1 MRRVALALTAAL
13 VLPAL
18 ARAQDADEHVMLD
31 TTFTTG
37 TNRLSVDLQDADLS
51 VVTGG
56 PGHVRVVISARAPT
70 FAEGHEYFAAQH
82 FRLVAEQD
90 GITVSSEPDQRRW
103 GSSNRGKSLRVRVT
117 VPPTIDVNLATSDGD
132 ITVDDITGRIS
143 VSSADGDLTL
153 GRLTGSSIALRT
165 SDGDIDAKALDAQT
179 VSVRT
184 SDGDLD
190 LGAVSGALTATTSD
204 GDLRVTLVKPTSV
217 QLETDDGDI
226 RVAIPRGMG
235 FDVDLSGEDLDTG
248 GLAIQGQIARH
259 HVTGTVGGGG
269 VKLVARSRGGDVEV
283 RE

>member
-1 MRRVALALTAAL
+1 MRRIALALTAAL

-18 ARAQDADEHVMLD
+18 ARAQDTDEHVMLD
-31 TTFTTG
+31 TTFATG
-37 TNRLSVDLQDADLS
+37 TSRLSVDLQDADLS

-70 FAEGHEYFAAQH
+70 FAEGQEYFDAQH

-103 GSSNRGKSLRVRVT
+103 GSSDRGKSLRVRVT
-117 VPPTIDVNLATSDGD
+117 VPPTIDLNLATSDGD
-132 ITVDDITGRIS
+132 IMVDDVTGRLSI
-143 VSSADGDLTL
+143 SSADGDLTL
-153 GRLTGSSIALRT
+153 GRLKGSTISLRT
-165 SDGDIDAKALDAQT
+165 SDGDIDAQALDAQT

-184 SDGDLD
+184 ADGDLN
-190 LGAVSGALTATTSD
+190 LGAVSGALTATSSD
-204 GDLRVTLVKPTSV
+204 GDLRLTLVKPTSV

-226 RVAIPRGMG
+226 NVTLPKGMG

-248 GLAIQGQIARH
+248 GLEIVGQISEH

-283 RE
+283 RN